1 MTICLSN
8 AHHRPIKNRPYI
20 YDLASWSGDEM
31 NNDVGGITDGAY
43 CISASTQENIDIFRK
58 EGKNRPANRRIF
70 CIEDMYENQEH
81 PPNMESD
88 GVMWYGHP
96 VHQHSFYKHYR
107 RGMKVMSKNPT
118 RKMIET
124 MGYDF
129 GRNYKWFNLVEE
141 EKLFRESSVVVIT
154 ASSKHRVSNNRVVKA
169 IMAGKFVVTPNVE
182 MKSWQKFKD
191 YIWMG
196 DVDEGIKWA
205 LDNKLKAKLM
215 IKKGQDFIR
224 PIYSP
229 QVIAKQWVDLIKWTW
244 ISWKREQIENSY
256 NKGH

>member
-1 MTICLSN
+1 
-8 AHHRPIKNRPYI
+8 
-20 YDLASWSGDEM
+20 
-31 NNDVGGITDGAY
+31 
-43 CISASTQENIDIFRK
+43 
-58 EGKNRPANRRIF
+58 
-70 CIEDMYENQEH
+70 
-81 PPNMESD
+81 
-88 GVMWYGHP
+88 
-96 VHQHSFYKHYR
+96 
-107 RGMKVMSKNPT
+107 
-118 RKMIET
+118 
-124 MGYDF
+124 
-129 GRNYKWFNLVEE
+129 
-141 EKLFRESSVVVIT
+141 
-154 ASSKHRVSNNRVVKA
+154 
-169 IMAGKFVVTPNVE
+169 